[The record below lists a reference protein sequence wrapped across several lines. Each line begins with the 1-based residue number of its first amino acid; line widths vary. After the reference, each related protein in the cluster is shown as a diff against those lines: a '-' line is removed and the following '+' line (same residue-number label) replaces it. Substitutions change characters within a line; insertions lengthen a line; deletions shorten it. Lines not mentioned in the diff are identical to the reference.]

1 MEKKAK
7 GWEDKFVKLK
17 EVYQKL
23 REEHIALIR
32 QKADADKKLSVAEAA
47 VKDSTKKYAELND
60 ALELTKS
67 SAKDYDAQLDS
78 LKKVNEENIKE
89 LSSENQELHE
99 TKDNLKVT
107 FWVVEN
113 WGMEIGNK
121 FLILFLGVL
130 YLLRLCLLTPNNA
143 S

>member
-67 SAKDYDAQLDS
+67 SAKDYDAQLES
-78 LKKVNEENIKE
+78 LKKVHEENIKE

-107 FWVVEN
+107 F
-113 WGMEIGNK
+113 
-121 FLILFLGVL
+121 
-130 YLLRLCLLTPNNA
+130 
-143 S
+143 

>member
-32 QKADADKKLSVAEAA
+32 QKADADKKISVAEAA
-47 VKDSTKKYAELND
+47 VKDSTKKYAELHD

-67 SAKDYDAQLDS
+67 SAKDFDAQLDS
-78 LKKVNEENIKE
+78 LQKIHEENIKE
-89 LSSENQELHE
+89 LSSENQELHA

-107 FWVVEN
+107 FWVV
-113 WGMEIGNK
+113 
-121 FLILFLGVL
+121 
-130 YLLRLCLLTPNNA
+130 
-143 S
+143 